1 MQLALAGQDEKER
14 KESTRSERLVH
25 TDFADHPRTSCRSL
39 ILFFVYCN
47 SAEQAVQETSTL
59 KITNIPKEL
68 TVPVAYGITLLNRGN
83 QAGGQR
89 FIDFLLSLEGQ
100 DIFVKWGFAAP

>member
-59 KITNIPKEL
+59 KITNIPEEL
-68 TVPVAYGITLLNRGN
+68 TVPVAYGIADGFHISVYKWCTSKRPNS
-83 QAGGQR
+83 R
-89 FIDFLLSLEGQ
+89 FCRT
-100 DIFVKWGFAAP
+100 